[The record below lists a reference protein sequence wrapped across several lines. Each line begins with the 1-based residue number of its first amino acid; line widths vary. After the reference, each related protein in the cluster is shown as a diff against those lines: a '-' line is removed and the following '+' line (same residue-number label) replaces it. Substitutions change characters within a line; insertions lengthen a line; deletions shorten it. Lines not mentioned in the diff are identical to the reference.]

1 MRMAAVQLPLV
12 TIDMTSTSTEET
24 YIKDLWLQNLSQNN
38 DKNMYV
44 DANLVFI
51 NKMQALCS

>member
-24 YIKDLWLQNLSQNN
+24 SIKDLWLQNLSQNN

>member
-24 YIKDLWLQNLSQNN
+24 PIKDLWLQNLSQNN

>member
-24 YIKDLWLQNLSQNN
+24 PIKDLWLQNLSQNN
-38 DKNMYV
+38 DKNIYV